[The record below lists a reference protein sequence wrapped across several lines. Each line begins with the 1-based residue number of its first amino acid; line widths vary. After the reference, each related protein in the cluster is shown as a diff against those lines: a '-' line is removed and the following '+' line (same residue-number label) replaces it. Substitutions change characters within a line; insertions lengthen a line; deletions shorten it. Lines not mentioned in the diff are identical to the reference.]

1 MYQNTEVNYYVYN
14 DQNQPVGINKSKCSQ
29 IRIDFAPNQQIETIV
44 FYKNIDGGI
53 YPENKIS
60 KEELRF
66 PNFNWRGDEMILSK
80 NDIFPEDEKNIQLT
94 PIHGIKAE
102 EIDLIEEKLIPK
114 TEN

>member
-1 MYQNTEVNYYVYN
+1 MEASIQK
-14 DQNQPVGINKSKCSQ
+14 IKSTK
-29 IRIDFAPNQQIETIV
+29 RNFA
-44 FYKNIDGGI
+44 
-53 YPENKIS
+53 S
-60 KEELRF
+60 

-94 PIHGIKAE
+94 PIRGIKSE